1 MAPKS
6 TAVRC
11 NKYSGKHEEVYWE
24 KDALR
29 KKTIAKK

>member
-11 NKYSGKHEEVYWE
+11 NKYSGKHEEVYRK